1 MWTKS
6 HSLITDKVTKEQI
19 WKLFEDVNQ
28 WHQWDTGIEY
38 AKLNG
43 KFEKGNYFTL
53 KPKGGP
59 EVKVELLET
68 KPYDSFLDLTRFP
81 LAKMYDNHSFE
92 NTPEGLKITNTISVS
107 GILSF
112 LWIKLVAKK
121 IAESMPE
128 DMIKQIER
136 ASMLSFIK

>member
-6 HSLITDKVTKEQI
+6 HSFITDKVTKEQI

-68 KPYDSFLDLTRFP
+68 KPYEGFLDLTRFP

-128 DMIKQIER
+128 DMIKQIDR
-136 ASMLSFIK
+136 ASML

>member
-6 HSLITDKVTKEQI
+6 HSFITDKVTKEQI

-68 KPYDSFLDLTRFP
+68 KPYEGFLDLTRFP

-136 ASMLSFIK
+136 ASML